1 MELKRKGAP
10 PYNSGRQE
18 LCRHSVT
25 SYVKMETDASMDLN
39 SSFNKEEPDHSIS
52 SQEKE
57 KKIQK
62 KEEGQEKKTMY
73 YKLKEMKE
81 SNTRLKEMLEGVT
94 TQLTEKE
101 EESNRLKGQLQEVN
115 TQLTNKEKESNRLK
129 ERLQDANHYNRK
141 LKKNIHS
148 FIWLTSVLVLVPLG
162 IGLYFGFKGHEV
174 NHPELR
180 LMLVGKTGAGK
191 SASGNT
197 ILREEAFRVEASPA
211 SVTTICKVKNK
222 LLDGKNIT
230 IIDTPG
236 VLDTWLIS
244 NRKANHA
251 HDCISMF
258 SPKPHV
264 FLLVIRLGRFTVEE
278 NNAVK
283 WIQENFGEEALNF
296 TLILFT
302 GGDLLE
308 KKPVEKFISNSY
320 ELRNLVDTCKGR
332 YHVLNNYDKS
342 NHTQVTELLEKI
354 NVMLHLNMGYFY
366 TKESSNFKS
375 KEMAIRQEEEF
386 KRKALKE
393 EQKSKE
399 MAIRQEE
406 ELKRK
411 ALEEEMKMEER
422 RKINEMAMNLREEQY
437 ENKNLKAEL
446 EGAYKTSFWF
456 KVSAGFIT
464 LIFIIVF
471 CKKK

>member
-1 MELKRKGAP
+1 MELNRKGESL
-10 PYNSGRQE
+10 YNSDIQE
-18 LCRHSVT
+18 LPRDLVT
-25 SYVKMETDASMDLN
+25 SFVNMETDASMDMN
-39 SSFNKEEPDHSIS
+39 SSFNKEEPDHSSS

-62 KEEGQEKKTMY
+62 KEEGQEKKNMY

-81 SNTRLKEMLEGVT
+81 INTRLKEMLEELK
-94 TQLTEKE
+94 TQLIEMD
-101 EESNRLKGQLQEVN
+101 EESNILKGQLKEV
-115 TQLTNKEKESNRLK
+115 TSQLTKKDEESKRLE
-129 ERLQDANHYNRK
+129 ERLQEANHTNRK

-148 FIWLTSVLVLVPLG
+148 FIWLISILVLVPLG
-162 IGLYFGFKGHEV
+162 IGLYFHFEGHEV

-283 WIQENFGEEALNF
+283 WIQETFGEEALNF
-296 TLILFT
+296 TFILFT

-308 KKPVEKFISNSY
+308 KKPVENFISNSY

-332 YHVLNNYDKS
+332 YHVFNNYDKS
-342 NHTQVTELLEKI
+342 NRTQVTELLEKI
-354 NVMLHLNMGYFY
+354 NVLLHLNMGYFY
-366 TKESSNFKS
+366 TKEHSNF
-375 KEMAIRQEEEF
+375 
-386 KRKALKE
+386 
-393 EQKSKE
+393 KSKE

-411 ALEEEMKMEER
+411 ALKEGMQMEER
-422 RKINEMAMNLREEQY
+422 RKINEMAMNLRDEQY
-437 ENKNLKAEL
+437 EIKNLKAEL
-446 EGAYKTSFWF
+446 EDAYQTSFWF
-456 KVSAGFIT
+456 KVSTGFLA
-464 LIFIIVF
+464 LILIIVF
-471 CKKK
+471 CRMK